1 MLRESEFVKIRVTVP
16 RGEVAEKVRQVLGEA
31 GAGVQGNYDNCSF
44 SYPVV
49 GRFRPLA
56 GANPAIGSVGKLEEV
71 EEEMIEMLC
80 HKDKVEEVIAAL
92 KKAHPYEEP
101 AIDIIPRL
109 EVG

>member
-16 RGEVAEKVRQVLGEA
+16 SGEAAEKVRQALGSA
-31 GAGVQGNYDNCSF
+31 GAGAQGNYENCSL
-44 SYPVV
+44 SYPVI
-49 GRFRPLA
+49 GRFKPLA
-56 GANPAIGSVGKLEEV
+56 GANPAIGSVSKQEEV

-80 HKDKVEEVIAAL
+80 HKDKVKEVIAAL

-109 EVG
+109 EI